1 MFPAA
6 RFPAAPS
13 IVTVLSLALAG
24 CGGGEGGDSAPADAT
39 GGVSPAEQG
48 SYLHFVVPS
57 VVGQGSETMLRL
69 RVVTR
74 AGLPDYDFE
83 GAFRI
88 DTSSEDVTF
97 PQPPLMEPAKEGY
110 YFMRGVGF
118 GRTGVQFLRGSVPED
133 TVQALA
139 NPVNVVTDPEWNI
152 YWGDLSGFSDL
163 STGAH
168 APGLFFWYAKSV
180 ALLDFV
186 ALTDHDAVAALDRAI
201 DEETF
206 LEIAEVADDLYEPGT
221 FVPFLGLTWTS
232 RAYGD
237 RLVFWPDRPASL
249 PSVASGVDTPAKLRA
264 ALPAGS
270 VIGIPYPSGSAERPS
285 VDPASVGDADLAEVY
300 SSRGIFE
307 APGGHRPTS
316 QETPGAAVRDL
327 LAGGFGGAF
336 IATGD
341 DELSTP
347 GNPRSFTHGDHLYS
361 GGLTAV
367 LAKELT
373 RESVL
378 GALRSGRC
386 YATTGPRFLLEF
398 TVDGQQMGSELRVPQ
413 GHVAEIY
420 GALGATNDWL
430 RVEIVGPDGPIAV
443 LTPEPGVSDV
453 VDLEA
458 KTEPFET
465 ATWFYLRG
473 VTDTGDMA
481 WSSPVRL
488 IPE

>member
-6 RFPAAPS
+6 RPRSP
-13 IVTVLSLALAG
+13 LALFFMALILAG
-24 CGGGEGGDSAPADAT
+24 CGGGGGEDSAPADAT
-39 GGVSPAEQG
+39 GAVPPAELG
-48 SYLHFVVPS
+48 TYLHFVVPS
-57 VVGQGSETMLRL
+57 VVEQGAETMLRL
-69 RVVTR
+69 RVVTQ

-83 GAFRI
+83 GALRI
-88 DTSSEDVTF
+88 DKSDEGVVF
-97 PQPPLMEPAKEGY
+97 PKPPMWEPAKEGY
-110 YFMRGVGF
+110 YFMRGVKF
-118 GRTGVQFLRGSVPED
+118 GTSGVQFLRGAVPED
-133 TVQALA
+133 TVLALA
-139 NPVNVVTDPEWNI
+139 NPINVVRDPEWSI

-163 STGAH
+163 SSGRS
-168 APGLFFWYAKSV
+168 APGVFFWYAKAV

-186 ALTDHDAVAALDRAI
+186 ALTDHDAFVPLGKTLD
-201 DEETF
+201 EQTF
-206 LEIAEVADDLYEPGT
+206 LEIAEVAEDTHEPGT
-221 FVPFLGLTWTS
+221 FVPMLGLTWTS
-232 RAYGD
+232 RTYGD
-237 RLVFWPDRPASL
+237 RLVYWPDQPGSL

-264 ALPAGS
+264 ALPEGAL
-270 VIGIPYPSGSAERPS
+270 IAIPHPSGSAERSP

-307 APGGHRPTS
+307 VADEHWPST

-347 GNPRSFTHGDHLYS
+347 GNPRPFVHGDHLYS

-373 RESVL
+373 REAVL
-378 GALRSGRC
+378 DALREGRC
-386 YATTGPRFLLEF
+386 YATTGPRYLLEF
-398 TVDGQQMGSELRVPQ
+398 TVDGQQMGSELRVEK

-420 GALGATNDWL
+420 ASLGATNEWM
-430 RVEIVGPDGPIAV
+430 RVEIVGPGGPVAV
-443 LTPEPGVSDV
+443 LTPEPGAADV
-453 VDLEA
+453 VVLET
-458 KTEPFET
+458 KTKPIESP
-465 ATWFYLRG
+465 TWIYLRG